1 MFVALVLIYISVP
14 NAYRSTLMG
23 GERSILQTPFNP
35 PYVWWF
41 RWIIPPLSGVFIVWQ
56 NIVNIIAH
64 IRSKPEDYQA

>member
-23 GERSILQTPFNP
+23 ERSILQTPFNP
-35 PYVWWF
+35 YVWWF
-41 RWIIPPLSGVFIVWQ
+41 RWIIPLSGVFIVWQ